1 MGVAVAVLALL
12 ILAPSFLQLESNLID
27 MVNQT
32 VNSSA
37 SYAYSYQQNLTF
49 LGVQNYRDPFVT
61 SVYGYVYPLFKFF
74 YLVDRTPAAFYGVIA
89 LDIILMAFDVYWL
102 ESEQGWGE

>member
-37 SYAYSYQQNLTF
+37 SYAYSYQQNLSF
-49 LGVQNYRDPFVT
+49 LGVQNYRDPFV
-61 SVYGYVYPLFKFF
+61 SAVYGYVYPLFKFF

-89 LDIILMAFDVYWL
+89 LDVILMAFDVYWL